1 MVVTSSLEHLN
12 CFRKML
18 RFRLFLESRK
28 VTSLGSFL
36 VGAAEGSLGLAV
48 GKEKSCSMLE
58 KSGSTTSVQ
67 GLLSVAH
74 MELRSR
80 ATLDGSFCQFSFFI
94 RSVGGFTLR

>member
-1 MVVTSSLEHLN
+1 MFQEDVEVQAL
-12 CFRKML
+12 
-18 RFRLFLESRK
+18 
-28 VTSLGSFL
+28 LGVQKSDFFGL
-36 VGAAEGSLGLAV
+36 LPGGAAEGSLGLAV
-48 GKEKSCSMLE
+48 GKENSCSILE
-58 KSGSTTSVQ
+58 KSGSTAAVQ

>member
-1 MVVTSSLEHLN
+1 MQGRAGHLAGAEFGGNTTSLTHHLN
-12 CFRKML
+12 CFKKML

-36 VGAAEGSLGLAV
+36 AGAAEGSLGLAV

-58 KSGSTTSVQ
+58 KSGSTVVVQ

-74 MELRSR
+74 MELCSE
-80 ATLDGSFCQFSFFI
+80 GG
-94 RSVGGFTLR
+94 VGKVLH